1 MLNIFTKD
9 KLEEKDKNLFSNRNS
24 IFIQYDKE
32 YNKEEI

>member
-9 KLEEKDKNLFSNRNS
+9 RLEEKDKNLLSNRNS

-32 YNKEEI
+32 YNKEEM